1 MSKQQ
6 HAFFFV
12 HFIAR
17 LRRENALCHVLSR
30 GREHKTTTFFLI
42 SWTVIKSFRIN
53 SKKKLPTFNELN
65 VKFEAAR
72 LHFLSGAFVAVDV
85 VVA

>member
-1 MSKQQ
+1 MQKFYRSDNRLIWGDNNRQLKQRGRRRQRQKTNRFRMSKQQ

-17 LRRENALCHVLSR
+17 LRRENALCRVLSR

-42 SWTVIKSFRIN
+42 S
-53 SKKKLPTFNELN
+53 
-65 VKFEAAR
+65 
-72 LHFLSGAFVAVDV
+72 
-85 VVA
+85 

>member
-1 MSKQQ
+1 MRLCKSFIDRIIALFGVTIIGSQSNEDGDVNGKKTNSFRMSKQQ

-30 GREHKTTTFFLI
+30 GREQKTTTFFLI
-42 SWTVIKSFRIN
+42 S
-53 SKKKLPTFNELN
+53 
-65 VKFEAAR
+65 
-72 LHFLSGAFVAVDV
+72 
-85 VVA
+85 